1 MTKADKKPKFGYFLN
16 FFVEIVDKLKTS
28 CYNNFKSLKEVF
40 IMDNK
45 ILFGILT
52 ILFNCIGV
60 PCFMVGN
67 TKKGVLAIVWYLVGF
82 ITVVNVIAWIDFIMG
97 IIAALKIFQMSDEE
111 YAAADKAE
119 LVKVIAWGA

>member
-1 MTKADKKPKFGYFLN
+1 
-16 FFVEIVDKLKTS
+16 
-28 CYNNFKSLKEVF
+28 
-40 IMDNK
+40 MDNK

-52 ILFNCIGV
+52 ILFNGIGV

-82 ITVVNVIAWIDFIMG
+82 ITFINVIAWIDFIMG
-97 IIAALKIFQMSDEE
+97 IIAAIKIFQMTDEE